1 MNDFT
6 ISNAIDEELL
16 KELEEFS
23 KLDPRSNEAKEL
35 MNIITTLHQMRMK
48 EKDLCAKR
56 DEIDADKYL
65 DQQKLDLEERKID
78 NDRHSNQRK
87 LDLEERKIDIDSHS
101 DQRKLD
107 LDEQKM
113 VAEGKRELIKIRD
126 ARIFQIVGVGVTV
139 GTFIVGW
146 SFRSKWLAKGF
157 KFEESGT
164 FASKTMMECFKEIFK
179 KN

>member
-1 MNDFT
+1 MNDFN

-35 MNIITTLHQMRMK
+35 MNTITTLHQMRMK
-48 EKDLCAKR
+48 EKDLCVKR

-65 DQQKLDLEERKID
+65 DQQKLDLDERK
-78 NDRHSNQRK
+78 
-87 LDLEERKIDIDSHS
+87 LDIDSHS